1 MGGRVSIDWKHR
13 TMKPISQV
21 GCLFLMIALAAGAVW
36 ADGPFAVKLRDVA
49 GKTRS
54 LDENAAKKAVVVFF
68 INTECPVSNH
78 YSPEYTRLAKV
89 YEARDVAFFGVH
101 PDPELTLAQAAAH
114 AKEYGL
120 RFPILLDPDQ
130 TLAKAVAAR
139 VTPEAFVLSPTGK
152 ILYRGRIDDRYSET
166 GKRRDAPTRRDL
178 VEALEAVLAGKTP
191 IVAETKAFGC
201 PLPMLT
207 K

>member
-1 MGGRVSIDWKHR
+1 MRS
-13 TMKPISQV
+13 
-21 GCLFLMIALAAGAVW
+21 IALVGTLIALLAPSAWGG
-36 ADGPFAVKLRDVA
+36 GPATPIAVKLRDVA
-49 GKTRS
+49 GKSRS
-54 LDENAAKKAVVVFF
+54 LNENADKKAIVLLF

-78 YSPEYTRLAKV
+78 YSPEYTRLAKI
-89 YEARDVAFFGVH
+89 YEARGAAFFGVH
-101 PDPELTLAQAAAH
+101 PDPDVTSAQAAAH

-120 RFPILLDPDQ
+120 RFTILLDPEQ
-130 TLAKAVAAR
+130 KLAKAVAAR
-139 VTPEAFVLSPTGK
+139 VTPETFVLSPTGK
-152 ILYRGRIDDRYSET
+152 ILYRGRIDDRYSES
-166 GKRRDAPTRRDL
+166 GKRRDEPTRRDL